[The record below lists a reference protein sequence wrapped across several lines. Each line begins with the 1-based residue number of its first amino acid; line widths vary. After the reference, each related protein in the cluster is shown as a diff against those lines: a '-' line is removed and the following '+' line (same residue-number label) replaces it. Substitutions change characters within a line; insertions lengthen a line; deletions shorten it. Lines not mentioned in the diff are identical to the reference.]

1 MPRFSRR
8 MTAGLRMPRFV
19 REHAG
24 IDHDLAQRADVFFL
38 DVAAEDQVGIGVR
51 VQRAVVLDLGF
62 QLSRSPAG
70 IAEREDGVLRL
81 GALRDRLQNIHR
93 RGQANSVVDLQRR
106 ILDEEIA
113 RMQHEAAAGLDR
125 AAFQH
130 LHGLG
135 VLRQL
140 DLIGLLDDVEL
151 HQQFGKVDT
160 AGPAVDDDAH
170 GAFGVMRA
178 ELDHLALEAR
188 HLDSSTWQR
197 VGISAVRLLAGSRS
211 GAVLMGG
218 VAFHLQ
224 PGWKTYWLTPGDSGV
239 PPRFDFS
246 KSENIEAVTVLWP
259 APTKFDDG
267 AGGYSLGYHDQ
278 VVLPLRI
285 VAKNADKPVT
295 LRADINYAVCEKL
308 CIPVE
313 ASAELAIASV
323 ASTEDSALFAA
334 LDTVPKPANVGD
346 PNPLT
351 IRDVKRE
358 GKSTVL
364 VDVAV
369 PDTRAVDLFVEGP
382 TPDWALPV
390 PKLLERSPPG
400 VKRFAF
406 ELEGLPPGTN
416 PEGAALKLTLV
427 GGDRAYE
434 FNINLD

>member
-1 MPRFSRR
+1 MVVIVP
-8 MTAGLRMPRFV
+8 M
-19 REHAG
+19 
-24 IDHDLAQRADVFFL
+24 RA
-38 DVAAEDQVGIGVR
+38 A
-51 VQRAVVLDLGF
+51 LGF
-62 QLSRSPAG
+62 
-70 IAEREDGVLRL
+70 
-81 GALRDRLQNIHR
+81 
-93 RGQANSVVDLQRR
+93 
-106 ILDEEIA
+106 
-113 RMQHEAAAGLDR
+113 AAT
-125 AAFQH
+125 
-130 LHGLG
+130 
-135 VLRQL
+135 
-140 DLIGLLDDVEL
+140 LL
-151 HQQFGKVDT
+151 
-160 AGPAVDDDAH
+160 ASS
-170 GAFGVMRA
+170 
-178 ELDHLALEAR
+178 LALDAR
-188 HLDSSTWQR
+188 AQDASPWQR
-197 VGISAVRLLAGSRS
+197 DGHSAVRLLAGSRS

-218 VAFHLQ
+218 VAFQLQ
-224 PGWKTYWLTPGDSGV
+224 PGWKTYWRTPGDSGV

-246 KSENIEAVTVLWP
+246 KSENVEAVTVLWP
-259 APTKFDDG
+259 APMKFDDG
-267 AGGYSLGYHDQ
+267 AGGYSLGYNNQ

-285 VAKNADKPVT
+285 VAKSADKPVT